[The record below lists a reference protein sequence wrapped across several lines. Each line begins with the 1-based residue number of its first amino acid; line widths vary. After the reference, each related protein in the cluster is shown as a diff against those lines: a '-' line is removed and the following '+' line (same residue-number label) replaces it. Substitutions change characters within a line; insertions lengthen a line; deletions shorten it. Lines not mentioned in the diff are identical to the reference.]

1 MFVQLIENAAKVL
14 VYEPIRDESLGDL
27 WELDYQLKTR
37 QTPKLI
43 RLIKT
48 LCTFLQ
54 IVRASVI
61 LLFEE
66 QIIPL
71 IQSSHNTSFL
81 DHDQLIDRTDNSLQ
95 GKVLTS
101 EAIAEV
107 RRYCNTRRLYNPT
120 LSRKLLN
127 YSPTPYIYWI
137 RQCDRIIEKCQ
148 ERGHKSIDNEAIVNS
163 FILSNLLRKIEAIPP
178 HQINLEAFKGFVQD
192 VPLTD
197 AFLERYVAFD
207 RQSYGRQLI
216 CRTWSLAVYAISW
229 MPGQESWL
237 HHHGHALDAIKVIR
251 GEMTHWIV
259 SPGDCEGDV
268 PFEGFSR
275 SKRYEGPAQVF
286 TTGDLV
292 LIDRGVGHQISNRSS
307 ENLVTLHFRFGHPPE
322 DNHWRTTS
330 DTEMLVWK
338 QTEGCFDLM
347 PPDRDCVF
355 HQP

>member
-1 MFVQLIENAAKVL
+1 MFVQLIENAAKFL

-27 WELDYQLKTR
+27 WEIDYQLKAQ
-37 QTPKLI
+37 QTPKPI
-43 RLIKT
+43 RLVKA
-48 LCTFLQ
+48 LWNFLQ
-54 IVRASVI
+54 IIRASVI
-61 LLFEE
+61 LFFEE
-66 QIIPL
+66 QIFPL
-71 IQSSHNTSFL
+71 IQASRS
-81 DHDQLIDRTDNSLQ
+81 RDNLGRDLTANDTNSSLQ
-95 GKVLTS
+95 GKVLTP

-107 RRYCNTRRLYNPT
+107 RRYCKARRLYNPA
-120 LSRKLLN
+120 LSRRLLN
-127 YSPTPYIYWI
+127 DSPTPYIYWI
-137 RQCDRIIEKCQ
+137 RQCDRIIEQCQ
-148 ERGHKSIDNEAIVNS
+148 KRGHNSIDTEAIVNS
-163 FILSNLLRKIEAIPP
+163 FILSNLLRKLEAAPP
-178 HQINLEAFKGFVQD
+178 HQVNLEAFKALVQD

-216 CRTWSLAVYAISW
+216 CRTWSLAVYVISW

-251 GEMTHWIV
+251 GEMTHWTV

-286 TTGDLV
+286 TAGDLV

-338 QTEGCFDLM
+338 QTEGCFDLL
-347 PPDRDCVF
+347 PPDRDCVL
-355 HQP
+355 H